1 MWKFFSFRGV
11 MLFFV
16 VPVSLFVGTM
26 IATAGTAFWPPVTAL
41 ATPLIC
47 PGEIA
52 YESQSWSYRPGQQG
66 ISRSIYCVEGDARED
81 ITMSAIGVSF
91 LVYSAIAFVVLG
103 LLALAMRGRFRRTG
117 EAPDLLRGF
126 GINGPTHARATESP
140 VDVGSI
146 LAMVSEA
153 VERGNARVVVRD
165 VTVGDPAQAKSD
177 DTDPAE
183 RLAQLKRLLEQGLIS
198 GEDYEVK
205 KAEILSSL

>member
-1 MWKFFSFRGV
+1 MWKFFSFRRV
-11 MLFFV
+11 VLFFV
-16 VPVSLFVGTM
+16 LPVSLFLGTM
-26 IATAGTAFWPPVTAL
+26 VATAGTAVWPPLTAL

-66 ISRSIYCVEGDARED
+66 ISRSIYCVEGGARED

-91 LVYSAIAFVVLG
+91 LVYSAIAFLVLG
-103 LLALAMRGRFRRTG
+103 LLALAMRGRFRRAG
-117 EAPDLLRGF
+117 EGPDLLRAF
-126 GINGPTHARATESP
+126 GINGPTHARAPESR

-153 VERGNARVVVRD
+153 VERGTARVVVRD
-165 VTVGDPAQAKSD
+165 VTVGDAAQVQPE

-183 RLAQLKRLLEQGLIS
+183 RLAQLKRLLDQGLIS
-198 GEDYEVK
+198 GEDYEAK
-205 KAEILSSL
+205 KAEILSAL